1 MEPTT
6 FFILFDATCFDEIRN
21 VIECPKLFKKNIRFT
36 GNRKGDDWATCTTAK
51 SINQGINVS
60 YGPFGIGEA
69 AEHELYILLH
79 FFYVDLAV
87 NCVSL
92 HCNVACS

>member
-51 SINQGINVS
+51 SITQK
-60 YGPFGIGEA
+60 
-69 AEHELYILLH
+69 
-79 FFYVDLAV
+79 
-87 NCVSL
+87 
-92 HCNVACS
+92 